1 MILIEVLIT
10 YFQKRKTEKEFE
22 VRKYSK
28 FHNVPHINKV
38 KHLKDKDAFYSVF
51 FRLKP
56 LNDIDYE
63 TVVVRSFC

>member
-51 FRLKP
+51 FSLKA
-56 LNDIDYE
+56 
-63 TVVVRSFC
+63 FK

>member
-28 FHNVPHINKV
+28 FHNVPDINKV
-38 KHLKDKDAFYSVF
+38 KHLKDKVHFTGF
-51 FRLKP
+51 FFSLKP
-56 LNDIDYE
+56 
-63 TVVVRSFC
+63 FK

>member
-38 KHLKDKDAFYSVF
+38 KHLKDKVHFTGVF
-51 FRLKP
+51 FSLKP
-56 LNDIDYE
+56 
-63 TVVVRSFC
+63 FK